1 MPFDVTPGGHRRY
14 DVEEAVAALR
24 AQHPVADPQVAATE
38 LFDPVPYVA
47 VPPASEVAVTATVTT
62 VEAGDAPVH
71 DRPADVEDW
80 AAETPVV

>member
-24 AQHPVADPQVAATE
+24 AEHPVTDPDDAATE

-47 VPPASEVAVTATVTT
+47 VAPASEVAVTAAVNT
-62 VEAGDAPVH
+62 VEAADTPVH